1 MNKISKRSAPSR
13 LRQLSALSLAVGAV
27 VFSSTVNAQLTQ
39 NITIGN
45 PKALGLAH
53 AVTADPPG
61 IDSIHFNPAGLAKIK
76 GRQRIVKVLGAHML
90 IEGSI
95 GVNQTPSETKTAF
108 CGINAA
114 GNAGDCSD
122 QAFADSIWEQEV
134 GTDQGIAG
142 EKSSTTT
149 PLLMLPGSGLT
160 EIPFMIVP
168 VGGIAIEDPNYGWTF
183 ATAAYSPMAIG
194 YQRDSS
200 ERIAILDANGD
211 DTGIGKRVG
220 GDPGELQGQDISIA
234 RITYFSPSIGIQVT
248 DELAIGASIGFS
260 WHGFGIVTDFRAPL
274 TTLAFL
280 GDLEDDINQTEVDAL
295 AGLLSVI
302 NPYDFVGELTMEME
316 DALSLSFNVGLLWE
330 PTEWISFGAVFQSE
344 ATADMEGDFKMVNT
358 DEFVNTTSSLSH
370 SNLDILVALT
380 GDERFNAVKVEKG
393 TVTSEQIVPAH
404 IALGTS
410 VKVFPNL
417 KINVDVKWIEY
428 SKWDELTFTFDGPAD
443 FLTLSSVVNAFIGED
458 NADSRELRIPRNY
471 EDVVSWAIGAEYQ
484 YNDNLVFRMGY
495 EPRGSAIPDDAV
507 DLLVPLAESDLY
519 SFGFGYQLDS
529 YSRVDASIA
538 YLHSEFSAGVGES
551 KNANDTQEGQVVY
564 NPYGGSAFSG
574 SVDAYIFALSYEE
587 KF

>member
-27 VFSSTVNAQLTQ
+27 VYSSTVNAQLTQ

-90 IEGSI
+90 IEGEI
-95 GVNQTPSETKTAF
+95 GENQAPSSTKTAF
-108 CGINAA
+108 CGISRGKDA
-114 GNAGDCSD
+114 GCED
-122 QAFADSIWEQEV
+122 QSFADSVWDLEV
-134 GTDQGIAG
+134 GSDQGIAG
-142 EKSSTTT
+142 EKSSTST
-149 PLLMLPGSGLT
+149 PLLMLPGGGLT

-200 ERIAILDANGD
+200 ERIAILDANGN
-211 DTGIGKRVG
+211 DTGVGKRVG
-220 GDPGELQGQDISIA
+220 GDPGELQGQDVAIA

-280 GDLEDDINQTEVDAL
+280 GDLEGDINQTNIDAL
-295 AGLLSVI
+295 NGLLSVI
-302 NPYDFVGELTMEME
+302 NPFDFVGELSMEME

-330 PTEWISFGAVFQSE
+330 PTEWISFGAVYQSE

-393 TVTSEQIVPAH
+393 SVTSEQIVPAH

-417 KINVDVKWIEY
+417 KVNVDVKWTEY
-428 SKWDELTFTFDGPAD
+428 SAWDELTFKFDGAVD
-443 FLTLSSVVNAFIGED
+443 FLTLSSVINAFIGED

-484 YNDNLVFRMGY
+484 YNDNLVLRMGY

-538 YLHSEFSAGVGES
+538 YLHSEFSAGIGES

-564 NPYGGSAFSG
+564 NPYGGSTLSG